1 MTVSAVPTLVQWGDE
16 TLYLVRF
23 PTSRSVVPSQM
34 QRQRAASDRLR
45 DEAQAIIEAHAEA
58 ERLARLYR
66 EVEEIATGGR
76 L

>member
-45 DEAQAIIEAHAEA
+45 DEAQAIIEAHAEF
-58 ERLARLYR
+58 ERAFRA
-66 EVEEIATGGR
+66 VEEIATGGR